1 MPLYPGTASTTP
13 ATPVGAMGLMVTNP
27 SAVPTGY
34 SWVYNSAGKTL
45 PAYTPNTQASA
56 YTGGL
61 LDLLQAARLSD
72 LNTLRVAV
80 ENLRVF
86 TENLAKQH
94 NQISRDLA
102 AAGLI
107 STQ

>member
-1 MPLYPGTASTTP
+1 MPLTNPPSGTAVPMGSLGIMATTP
-13 ATPVGAMGLMVTNP
+13 A
-27 SAVPTGY
+27 AVPTGY
-34 SWVYNSAGKTL
+34 SWTYNTAAKTF
-45 PAYTPNTQASA
+45 PGYTPNTQTTAF
-56 YTGGL
+56 TGGL
-61 LDLLQAARLSD
+61 LDLTIAAKLAD

-94 NQISRDLA
+94 NQVSLDLL

-107 STQ
+107 SNA